1 MEFEF
6 GEILLRH
13 VKHIARISQKHISA
27 FTVQRHILLLSTL
40 KRFQSLL
47 VVALNPASLIQ
58 VNGFPSTA
66 CAIFM
71 KQTILNYFKL
81 ELTYGANNL
90 AIVELIDKELRHT
103 FVHKLL
109 NTLAELLSAHWI
121 GILNV
126 FKHFWRETWQSLEVE
141 QFSLG
146 KCVANFECAVIWQTH
161 NVARINIVN
170 HLLFLR
176 HKGCRSGKSHLLVA
190 AHMVVILIAVE
201 HART

>member
-90 AIVELIDKELRHT
+90 AIVELIDKELSHT
-103 FVHKLL
+103 LVHQLL
-109 NTLAELLSAHWI
+109 DTLVQLLD
-121 GILNV
+121 
-126 FKHFWRETWQSLEVE
+126 R
-141 QFSLG
+141 
-146 KCVANFECAVIWQTH
+146 
-161 NVARINIVN
+161 
-170 HLLFLR
+170 
-176 HKGCRSGKSHLLVA
+176 KS
-190 AHMVVILIAVE
+190 VV
-201 HART
+201 